1 MCFVCESIKRCT
13 LNHVLTDRQV
23 LTDEIV
29 NLLVAG
35 RDTTS
40 GTLTYGVYKLAEHP
54 GIAERLR
61 AEVLDKVGPTRRP
74 TYEDIRDM
82 KCRWF

>member
-1 MCFVCESIKRCT
+1 M
-13 LNHVLTDRQV
+13 LTPFSDKQV

-40 GTLTYGVYKLAEHP
+40 GTLAYGVYKLAEHP
-54 GIAERLR
+54 DIAERLR
-61 AEVLDKVGPTRRP
+61 AEILDKVGPTRRP

-82 KCRWF
+82 KCERTEHGILSGN